1 MCVPALF
8 PPVPAIGLRPSGLLK
23 GFRGSLPPCPLHM
36 QQQAG
41 LGCDGHGV
49 EIGSSDLCEST
60 PVARPSL
67 RPLPHPPFRQAPCAP
82 ARVPP
87 PPRSGAPGFVHEGRA
102 KSSFFSGCA
111 NKKWYERGEPA
122 PNRRT
127 GILAVAFALV
137 GWGGPGLCV
146 RESTSNQAGV
156 VSGSLTG
163 RLGAGRASGLQGSF
177 SPSSEV
183 VWEPHSQP
191 RRLAWVGCLSEH
203 VRTRSLSR
211 TRPWH
216 LLSNA
221 QKSWMSASKL

>member
-1 MCVPALF
+1 MTGMVLRLGAQTFVSLPQWPGPASVRSHTPHSGRPRVHLPGF
-8 PPVPAIGLRPSGLLK
+8 PPA
-23 GFRGSLPPCPLHM
+23 
-36 QQQAG
+36 
-41 LGCDGHGV
+41 
-49 EIGSSDLCEST
+49 
-60 PVARPSL
+60 
-67 RPLPHPPFRQAPCAP
+67 
-82 ARVPP
+82 
-87 PPRSGAPGFVHEGRA
+87 RSGAPGFVHEGRA